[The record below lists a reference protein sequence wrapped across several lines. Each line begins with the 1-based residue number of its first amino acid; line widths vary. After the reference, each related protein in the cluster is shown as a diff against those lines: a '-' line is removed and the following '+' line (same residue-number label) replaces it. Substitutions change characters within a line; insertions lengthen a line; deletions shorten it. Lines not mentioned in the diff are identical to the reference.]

1 MTLGLFIFYFQCDK
15 VLFVLFVLFFFSFSV
30 ANFNSS
36 WSQQEGE
43 NSRALDEGLLLL
55 EVDLPSQRIHRS
67 TQEAFLTIKYLTEY
81 QFIIKRNL
89 SLREAGYAVNQC
101 ESLKVAQVLLI
112 LAGRC
117 LCKT

>member
-1 MTLGLFIFYFQCDK
+1 
-15 VLFVLFVLFFFSFSV
+15 LFVLFFFSFSV

-67 TQEAFLTIKYLTEY
+67 TQEAFLINKYLTEY
-81 QFIIKRNL
+81 QFRILRNL
-89 SLREAGYAVNQC
+89 SFREAGF
-101 ESLKVAQVLLI
+101 
-112 LAGRC
+112 
-117 LCKT
+117 

>member
-1 MTLGLFIFYFQCDK
+1 MKFC
-15 VLFVLFVLFFFSFSV
+15 VVLFVLFFFSFSV

-67 TQEAFLTIKYLTEY
+67 TQEAFLIIQYLTEY
-81 QFIIKRNL
+81 QVRILRNL
-89 SLREAGYAVNQC
+89 SFREAGF
-101 ESLKVAQVLLI
+101 
-112 LAGRC
+112 
-117 LCKT
+117 